1 MAHKRHRLS
10 FQTYDVV
17 PTWAY
22 IAYCRRSRAA
32 HVIQSSYK
40 NYIDRRDERAT
51 NAIVRFFSQYVD
63 GWRII

>member
-1 MAHKRHRLS
+1 MPHKRHRLS

-40 NYIDRRDERAT
+40 NYARRRDERAANT
-51 NAIVRFFSQYVD
+51 IFRFFARYVD